1 MHRRRSAF
9 VQLVVLVVA
18 FGLFASTVLAADP
31 SPSTPRTVRF
41 EAATHVGYRFSS
53 TWVVVGTKTATLPRA
68 SSATATARRAIPNRG
83 VHLYISNGIWAGYY
97 IPESALAYVPGT
109 VGAVTYSPV
118 RYVSFAAG
126 TYLGYRFTSSGALS
140 TTRRATLPRAS
151 SAHAGSAAVING
163 LSYQGIVDGIWAGY
177 WMPVSAGRPA
187 AIDCRAGNR
196 VAAGSQQSFTSIPN
210 ATGEMALTFDMG
222 GRLDPAVDILRY
234 LVVQRVCATIFPTGE
249 AAQTAIGQ
257 QVLALIRGHPELFEV
272 GNHTQHHC
280 DLVDGAQSRG
290 DPDCPASR
298 PSNTFIA
305 NELTT
310 AGTIIAAGSGQ
321 SPKPY
326 WRPPYGDVD
335 AGVRTV
341 AASVGYTKTFLWSI
355 DTIDWR
361 EQALGGPT
369 AYQIEEK
376 VVSRAASG
384 SIVLMHLGGWNTR
397 NALPAMITR
406 LRARAYTLGSLSDL
420 LDGL

>member
-1 MHRRRSAF
+1 VIA
-9 VQLVVLVVA
+9 
-18 FGLFASTVLAADP
+18 
-31 SPSTPRTVRF
+31 
-41 EAATHVGYRFSS
+41 
-53 TWVVVGTKTATLPRA
+53 TKTATLPRP
-68 SSATATARRAIPNRG
+68 SWATATTRRVIPNRG
-83 VHLYISNGIWAGYY
+83 VHLYVSNGIWAGYY
-97 IPESALAYVPGT
+97 IPESAVAYVPGT
-109 VGAVTYSPV
+109 VGAASFSPV
-118 RYVSFAAG
+118 LHVSFPAG
-126 TYLGYRFTSSGALS
+126 TYLGYTFTSSGALS
-140 TTRRATLPRAS
+140 TTKRATLPRSS

-163 LSYQGIVDGIWAGY
+163 LAYQRIVDGIWAGY
-177 WMPVSAGRPA
+177 WMPVFAGRPA

-196 VAAGSQQSFTSIPN
+196 VPAGSQQSVSSVPT

-222 GRLDPAVDILRY
+222 GRLDPALEILRY
-234 LVVQRVCATIFPTGE
+234 LIVQRVCTTIFPTGE
-249 AAQTAIGQ
+249 AAQTAIGR
-257 QVLALIRGHPELFEV
+257 QVLALIKAHSELFEV

-290 DPDCPASR
+290 DPDCPTGR

-335 AGVRTV
+335 AGVRSV
-341 AASVGYTKTFLWSI
+341 AAGVGYTKTVMWTI

-406 LRARAYTLGSLSDL
+406 LRAGAYVLGSLSDL